1 MSILKALEEF
11 LHDIAEQQAAQQAGQ
26 RGGRPAPARP
36 APARPARAMPPRE
49 PVVEAEVLE
58 AVPLRE
64 GVSQHVTQ
72 HLDPS
77 TIRKHTAA
85 LGAEV
90 VQEEARHQSELREK
104 FGHKLGRLSGS
115 KPATAGAPAAS
126 QVTNLT
132 VPTRAGDLAQLLRSP
147 VSIRQAIMF
156 NEILTRPE
164 HRW

>member
-11 LHDIAEQQAAQQAGQ
+11 LRDIAEQQAGQ
-26 RGGRPAPARP
+26 RGGRPPPARP
-36 APARPARAMPPRE
+36 VRAMPPRE

-64 GVSQHVTQ
+64 AVSQHVAQ

-77 TIRKHTAA
+77 SIRRHTAQ
-85 LGAEV
+85 LGAELA
-90 VQEEARHQSELREK
+90 QEEAKHQSELREK
-104 FGHKLGRLSGS
+104 FGHKLGRLSS
-115 KPATAGAPAAS
+115 TKPATAGAPAAS
-126 QVTNLT
+126 QVTNLA

-147 VSIRQAIMF
+147 ASIRQAILL
-156 NEILTRPE
+156 NEILARPE

>member
-26 RGGRPAPARP
+26 RGARP
-36 APARPARAMPPRE
+36 APARPVPARPPRE
-49 PVVEAEVLE
+49 PVVEAEVIE

-64 GVSQHVTQ
+64 GVSQHVAQ

-77 TIRKHTAA
+77 SIRQHTAQ

-90 VQEEARHQSELREK
+90 AEEEAKHQSARREK
-104 FGHKLGRLSGS
+104 FGHRLGRLSGT
-115 KPATAGAPAAS
+115 KPATATSGMPAAS
-126 QVTNLT
+126 QVTNLA

-147 VSIRQAIMF
+147 ASIRQAIML